1 MSESDNKCVS
11 IFSPTGEK
19 LSSITG
25 EDSKHGPLGTVRGVA
40 MDTRHKIIL
49 LDSDSRLVR
58 LFSRDGQELRASEP
72 LLFQCPNGVCV
83 NEADYMYS
91 VYVVDHLAHCVKRLN
106 PDLSVASTFG
116 SAGHLDG
123 QFNFPF
129 DIAIDSRKNIYV
141 TDTDNHRVQVF
152 TPGGKY
158 LRQFGSEGTGPGEL
172 KGPIGIRVQI
182 ILSTLVSSTIRECQ
196 FSRLTGIL

>member
-1 MSESDNKCVS
+1 M
-11 IFSPTGEK
+11 
-19 LSSITG
+19 
-25 EDSKHGPLGTVRGVA
+25 
-40 MDTRHKIIL
+40 
-49 LDSDSRLVR
+49 R

-129 DIAIDSRKNIYV
+129 DIAIDYRKNVYV

-152 TPGGKY
+152 THGGKY

-172 KGPIGIRVQI
+172 RGPIGICIDPNNLVYVGELHNKRVSVFTI
-182 ILSTLVSSTIRECQ
+182 DRDFVARKVVS
-196 FSRLTGIL
+196 